1 MERDIIDEHP
11 VDHPGEFTC
20 RCHDVFAFSFLF
32 GDPVIEMGEEAV
44 GAAGDVD
51 PGALD
56 KEIPDGGGSLFG
68 DVAVVVCGC

>member
-11 VDHPGEFTC
+11 VDDPGEFPGGG
-20 RCHDVFAFSFLF
+20 HDGFAFSFLF
-32 GDPVIEMGEEAV
+32 GNPAVEVGEEAV
-44 GAAGDVD
+44 GAARDMD

>member
-1 MERDIIDEHP
+1 MEWNIFGEHP
-11 VDHPGEFTC
+11 VDDPGEFSGGG
-20 RCHDVFAFSFLF
+20 HDGFAFSFLF
-32 GDPVIEMGEEAV
+32 GNPVVEMGEEAV

-56 KEIPDGGGSLFG
+56 KKIPDGGWSLFG